1 MQDYKYGYKSTRKA
15 SNCAT
20 KQRGHSIGEL
30 IHLIIA
36 SSIIFGVLFW
46 GLNVFLNSFL

>member
-1 MQDYKYGYKSTRKA
+1 MQDYKYGYKSTRQPSK
-15 SNCAT
+15 CAT
-20 KQRGHSIGEL
+20 KQPGHSIGEL

-36 SSIIFGVLFW
+36 SSFIFGVLFW

>member
-1 MQDYKYGYKSTRKA
+1 MEDYKYGYKSTRQA

-20 KQRGHSIGEL
+20 KQRAHSIGEL

-36 SSIIFGVLFW
+36 SFIIFGVSFW